1 MENNKELILTSDIK
15 IDEEVYDITEILKEE
30 THKNIIRMEMNSIE
44 YPLFTKNKKIKENVG
59 MKYIFNT
66 EKEQYL
72 EVKPVINERIPS
84 EFDERLYIGMLNILR
99 EQGYNRKIYFNYKK
113 LMDMSKIAYNGRS
126 LSLVKRALER
136 LGTTSFI
143 FNNCFYSNPQMGILK
158 NKVVTKI
165 LSYREINLDKAIK
178 IDDNLQSFFSNG
190 RIKDIIEV
198 TFDDNFFDNIISK
211 GYLYFNADDLQK
223 LEYDISRSLYTM
235 MTKWRNKNMYLKR
248 YSKFLASRIP
258 LSWKKENIATSIK
271 AIKRAMEEL
280 KEKGLIDGYRFDK
293 NTTNEKSYF
302 EIFFNKKHNI
312 NLYNTHLTGQENLV
326 IGESEESLI
335 NNMDPKIIEEKRE
348 KIQTTNENFK
358 KIISFRWQWA
368 KKGYES
374 IEAYERDLLET
385 EFKIIEEEKNE
396 ENSDSK

>member
-59 MKYIFNT
+59 MKYVFNT

-72 EVKPVINERIPS
+72 EIKPVINERIPS

-99 EQGYNRKIYFNYKK
+99 EQGYKRKIYFNYKK

-271 AIKRAMEEL
+271 SIKRAMEEL
-280 KEKGLIDGYRFDK
+280 KEK
-293 NTTNEKSYF
+293 
-302 EIFFNKKHNI
+302 
-312 NLYNTHLTGQENLV
+312 
-326 IGESEESLI
+326 
-335 NNMDPKIIEEKRE
+335 
-348 KIQTTNENFK
+348 
-358 KIISFRWQWA
+358 A
-368 KKGYES
+368 
-374 IEAYERDLLET
+374 
-385 EFKIIEEEKNE
+385 
-396 ENSDSK
+396 

>member
-1 MENNKELILTSDIK
+1 MDDNKEIIIISDIK
-15 IDEEVYDITEILKEE
+15 IDEEIYDITEILKEE

-72 EVKPVINERIPS
+72 EIKPVINEKIPS

-113 LMDMSKIAYNGRS
+113 LMDMSKITYNGRS

-165 LSYREINLDKAIK
+165 LSYREINLDKAMK
-178 IDDNLQSFFSNG
+178 INDNLKKFFSNG
-190 RIKDIIEV
+190 KVREIIEV
-198 TFDDNFFDNIISK
+198 PFDDNFFDNIISK

-223 LEYDISRSLYTM
+223 LDYDISRSLYTM

-258 LSWKKENIATSIK
+258 LSWKRENIATSIK
-271 AIKRAMEEL
+271 SIKRAMEEL

-293 NTTNEKSYF
+293 NMANEKSYF
-302 EIFFNKKHNI
+302 EIFFNKKHNA
-312 NLYNTHLTGQENLV
+312 NLYNMHLTGQENMI
-326 IGESEESLI
+326 IGESHENI
-335 NNMDPKIIEEKRE
+335 IQNKNPKILEEERE
-348 KIQTTNENFK
+348 KIQITSENFK
-358 KIISFRWQWA
+358 RMVSFRWQWA
-368 KKGYES
+368 KKGYEN
-374 IEAYERDLLET
+374 IEAYEKDLLKT
-385 EFKIIEEEKNE
+385 EFDLIEEEKNE
-396 ENSDSK
+396 KNSNSK